1 MEYFCILNIPKRPK
15 FAIITPS
22 NRSLR
27 KDTIKA
33 ARKPLHTSFP
43 HNYPSSNKEAHRS
56 PYLPLKSTPSH
67 HREIP
72 SRIIPIYYQESPQY
86 LIVDPPAS
94 HHEPPIYIIINRV
107 PFHNEAL
114 ATPSCCFNHFHPC
127 KPDVKQM

>member
-1 MEYFCILNIPKRPK
+1 MEYFCILNIPKRQK

-56 PYLPLKSTPSH
+56 PHLPPQIVS
-67 HREIP
+67 IP
-72 SRIIPIYYQESPQY
+72 SPRNTIKNHPNILSRIAPMFHSEHPSISP
-86 LIVDPPAS
+86 
-94 HHEPPIYIIINRV
+94 
-107 PFHNEAL
+107 
-114 ATPSCCFNHFHPC
+114 
-127 KPDVKQM
+127 

>member
-43 HNYPSSNKEAHRS
+43 HNCPSTNKEA
-56 PYLPLKSTPSH
+56 LICPSNRLH
-67 HREIP
+67 
-72 SRIIPIYYQESPQY
+72 PITEKYHQESSQY
-86 LIVDPPAS
+86 TIK
-94 HHEPPIYIIINRV
+94 NRPNV
-107 PFHNEAL
+107 
-114 ATPSCCFNHFHPC
+114 S
-127 KPDVKQM
+127 Q

>member
-43 HNYPSSNKEAHRS
+43 
-56 PYLPLKSTPSH
+56 
-67 HREIP
+67 
-72 SRIIPIYYQESPQY
+72 Q
-86 LIVDPPAS
+86 
-94 HHEPPIYIIINRV
+94 
-107 PFHNEAL
+107 
-114 ATPSCCFNHFHPC
+114 
-127 KPDVKQM
+127 

>member
-22 NRSLR
+22 NRSPQ
-27 KDTIKA
+27 KGTIKA

-56 PYLPLKSTPSH
+56 PHLPLKSTPSH

-86 LIVDPPAS
+86 LIVATPAS
-94 HHEPPIYIIINRV
+94 HHESRNISP
-107 PFHNEAL
+107 
-114 ATPSCCFNHFHPC
+114 
-127 KPDVKQM
+127 

>member
-43 HNYPSSNKEAHRS
+43 QITHHPTKKLTEVLICPSNRLH
-56 PYLPLKSTPSH
+56 
-67 HREIP
+67 
-72 SRIIPIYYQESPQY
+72 PITEKYHQESSQY
-86 LIVDPPAS
+86 TIK
-94 HHEPPIYIIINRV
+94 NR
-107 PFHNEAL
+107 PNIL
-114 ATPSCCFNHFHPC
+114 L
-127 KPDVKQM
+127 

>member
-22 NRSLR
+22 NRSPR
-27 KDTIKA
+27 KGIIKA
-33 ARKPLHTSFP
+33 ARKPLHTSFS

-56 PYLPLKSTPSH
+56 PHLPLKSTPSH

-72 SRIIPIYYQESPQY
+72 SRIIPIYYQESPQC
-86 LIVDPPAS
+86 LTVNTPAS
-94 HHEPPIYIIINRV
+94 HHEPPVYIIINRV
-107 PFHNEAL
+107 PFHKESL
-114 ATPSCCFNHFHPC
+114 ATPSSRFNHFHPC

>member
-43 HNYPSSNKEAHRS
+43 QITHHPTKKLTEVLICPSNRLH
-56 PYLPLKSTPSH
+56 
-67 HREIP
+67 
-72 SRIIPIYYQESPQY
+72 PITEKYHQESSQY
-86 LIVDPPAS
+86 TIKNRPNILLWIPLHLTMNLP
-94 HHEPPIYIIINRV
+94 YISSSI
-107 PFHNEAL
+107 EY
-114 ATPSCCFNHFHPC
+114 HFTMKH
-127 KPDVKQM
+127 

>member
-33 ARKPLHTSFP
+33 ARKPLHTSFS

-56 PYLPLKSTPSH
+56 PHLPPQIDS
-67 HREIP
+67 IP
-72 SRIIPIYYQESPQY
+72 SPRNTIKNHPNILSRIAPISYCSYPSISP
-86 LIVDPPAS
+86 
-94 HHEPPIYIIINRV
+94 
-107 PFHNEAL
+107 
-114 ATPSCCFNHFHPC
+114 
-127 KPDVKQM
+127 

>member
-33 ARKPLHTSFP
+33 AVSRSTPRSLIITHHPT
-43 HNYPSSNKEAHRS
+43 KELTEA
-56 PYLPLKSTPSH
+56 LICPLKSTPSH

-94 HHEPPIYIIINRV
+94 HHESRNISP
-107 PFHNEAL
+107 
-114 ATPSCCFNHFHPC
+114 
-127 KPDVKQM
+127 